1 MAQEFIVP
9 TFQNNELTSVDRT
22 LPRQLQ
28 KLLLVADISRTK
40 FLDTIERFMYRR
52 PSSPIATWVIRTY
65 DRWRIFDRY
74 GSVRMGA
81 AFTLF
86 HLAGAVA
93 LLTCGLHMVQ
103 TGITRAYG
111 LQLRRMHQRWK
122 LVRIRSGEPQTPAC
136 RVALDRCEP
145 ARLTCSSDAC

>member
-1 MAQEFIVP
+1 
-9 TFQNNELTSVDRT
+9 
-22 LPRQLQ
+22 
-28 KLLLVADISRTK
+28 
-40 FLDTIERFMYRR
+40 
-52 PSSPIATWVIRTY
+52 
-65 DRWRIFDRY
+65 
-74 GSVRMGA
+74 MGA

-86 HLAGAVA
+86 DLAGAVA

-122 LVRIRSGEPQTPAC
+122 LVRIRSGEPQTPVC

-145 ARLTCSSDAC
+145 ARLNLQLRRMLSYALGNQHHRLS